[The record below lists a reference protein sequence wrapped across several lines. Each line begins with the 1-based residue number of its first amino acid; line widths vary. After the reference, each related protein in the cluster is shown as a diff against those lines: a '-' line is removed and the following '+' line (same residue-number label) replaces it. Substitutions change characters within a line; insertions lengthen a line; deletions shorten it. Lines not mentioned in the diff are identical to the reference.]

1 METAFE
7 RTKHFKSRRLTQLKT
22 VCAFVLAFLFTFFQ
36 LLCVPANAKNQETVI
51 KVGILN
57 TIDPW
62 FFVWSFGDS
71 IEHLR
76 KDNPN
81 LKIESRE
88 LSFSEL
94 QKAIEAKELDFF
106 IAPSGFFA
114 FVSES
119 AGAAQLATFHRELAA
134 DPGKSVGSVFVKR
147 AGDERYKKLAD
158 LTHAKISATDSNSFE
173 GWIIAIG
180 ELRKQG
186 LDIERIIR
194 NAVFTGYGLPDVLT
208 FLLNGSTDVGVLKAC
223 ELEHLIDEG
232 TIKQDDFEVIGEKTT
247 SELKCRVSTNLYPDV
262 VFASLPKAPSALVKA
277 FSVSLLTMPKVGYGT
292 WGFAS
297 DFSTVHE
304 LYRTL
309 RLGPYEY
316 LRHLTPTALLYE
328 YRYVFYG
335 FLALLLLALFYIYA
349 VNKLVRRRTKAL
361 QVALEKKERAQEE
374 ARNVQERLFQ
384 LEKAGIVQELSAMF
398 AHEAHQPIASLINY
412 SEGLKMYF
420 SQNKEKEDSTVS
432 EALEEM
438 SAQAERLSQIINRVR
453 RYARKEKR
461 LLSPVKLNEVAETA
475 LNHVVK
481 TRGASKIDFRIKA
494 EEDAYALADSLEIE
508 LVLVNF
514 LKNSIAAL
522 NDKNGARVEI
532 QIGRQGVFWK
542 MSVLDNGKF
551 VSDDEF
557 EKLSQPIRSRK
568 ENGLGMGLSICKVIA
583 ENHGGKIMFERRSP
597 GGLIA
602 SILLPQLNEGKQNG
616 N

>member
-1 METAFE
+1 METAFG
-7 RTKHFKSRRLTQLKT
+7 RTRDFKGLCKT
-22 VCAFVLAFLFTFFQ
+22 LSKALSVFALAFLFAFFQ
-36 LLCVPANAKNQETVI
+36 SLCVPANANGKETVI

-71 IEHLR
+71 IEYLR

-147 AGDERYKKLAD
+147 AGDERYSKLSD
-158 LTHAKISATDSNSFE
+158 LTHARISATDSNSFE

-208 FLLNGSTDVGVLKAC
+208 FLLNGTTDVGVLKAC

-232 TIKQDDFEVIGEKTT
+232 TIKQGDFEVIGEKTA

-277 FSVSLLTMPKVGYGT
+277 FSVSLLTMPKVGDGT
-292 WGFAS
+292 WGFAVTS
-297 DFSTVHE
+297 VRST
-304 LYRTL
+304 TL
-309 RLGPYEY
+309 PNSNACPYEY

-335 FLALLLLALFYIYA
+335 FLALLSLALFYIYA

-361 QVALEKKERAQEE
+361 QVALEKKEKAQEE
-374 ARNVQERLFQ
+374 ARSVQERLFQ

-432 EALEEM
+432 EALAEM

-453 RYARKEKR
+453 HYARKEKR

-481 TRGASKIDFRIKA
+481 TRGASKIDFRINA

-522 NDKNGARVEI
+522 NDKHGAGVEI
-532 QIGRQGVFWK
+532 QISKQGAFWK

-597 GGLIA
+597 GGLVA

>member
-1 METAFE
+1 M
-7 RTKHFKSRRLTQLKT
+7 
-22 VCAFVLAFLFTFFQ
+22 
-36 LLCVPANAKNQETVI
+36 
-51 KVGILN
+51 
-57 TIDPW
+57 
-62 FFVWSFGDS
+62 
-71 IEHLR
+71 
-76 KDNPN
+76 
-81 LKIESRE
+81 
-88 LSFSEL
+88 
-94 QKAIEAKELDFF
+94 
-106 IAPSGFFA
+106 
-114 FVSES
+114 
-119 AGAAQLATFHRELAA
+119 
-134 DPGKSVGSVFVKR
+134 
-147 AGDERYKKLAD
+147 
-158 LTHAKISATDSNSFE
+158 
-173 GWIIAIG
+173 
-180 ELRKQG
+180 
-186 LDIERIIR
+186 
-194 NAVFTGYGLPDVLT
+194 
-208 FLLNGSTDVGVLKAC
+208 
-223 ELEHLIDEG
+223 
-232 TIKQDDFEVIGEKTT
+232 
-247 SELKCRVSTNLYPDV
+247 KCRVSTNLYPDV

-277 FSVSLLTMPKVGYGT
+277 FSVSLLTMPKVGDGT

-583 ENHGGKIMFERRSP
+583 ENHGGKIMFERRSS